1 MRLIPVMEIEM
12 TGGSVPLKLSDPAI
26 TMTVSGELT
35 ATIKLTQQAANH
47 NNTDLNFTFAESGGH
62 DVKIYAGGCPATGA
76 ALKTFTNVTNGNQSY
91 AGQSSPAWRTP
102 NTPW

>member
-47 NNTDLNFTFAESGGH
+47 NNTDLDFTFAESGGATMSRSTL
-62 DVKIYAGGCPATGA
+62 VGVPRPA
-76 ALKTFTNVTNGNQSY
+76 Q
-91 AGQSSPAWRTP
+91 R
-102 NTPW
+102 